1 MILVGANDFDSGFQA
16 GDGSFDPR
24 PSPRF
29 PRQIPFLRSS
39 FARPFE
45 SLATRR
51 RWGARFAN
59 VRQRCANYAITRS
72 ETKEKR
78 LRSRYLETKR
88 TVRLV
93 VFAYLHNLFA
103 SIKIQ
108 RRRITMIKLSL
119 GQEYLTPFVGDCDRN
134 SSSLCIFRTV
144 QGPHR
149 CAYYPLFLLP
159 APLLGKFSFRPAS
172 RAAPLFYLS
181 SRDLTSLQWRFDAFV
196 EFPRPS
202 SIVRFV
208 SFSRRKTRP
217 RSASSEEKR
226 PSRPAELSR
235 DQNVKVHSEKAVSA
249 TLVSFAHT
257 HRHARLSALYVPSL
271 SPSMYK
277 YIHIFRTFDSQNGD
291 IDASLFAFP
300 TPLCV
305 SLARPFFSPPPFS
318 TV

>member
-1 MILVGANDFDSGFQA
+1 M
-16 GDGSFDPR
+16 R
-24 PSPRF
+24 E
-29 PRQIPFLRSS
+29 LRD
-39 FARPFE
+39 
-45 SLATRR
+45 
-51 RWGARFAN
+51 
-59 VRQRCANYAITRS
+59 YAIRNQGKT
-72 ETKEKR
+72 
-78 LRSRYLETKR
+78 LRSRYLETRR

-159 APLLGKFSFRPAS
+159 ALLLGKFSFRLAS
-172 RAAPLFYLS
+172 RTVPLFYLS
-181 SRDLTSLQWRFDAFV
+181 SRDLTSLQRRFDAFV

-202 SIVRFV
+202 SIVCFVSSSV

-257 HRHARLSALYVPSL
+257 HRHARLSALYVLSL

-300 TPLCV
+300 TPLCA
-305 SLARPFFSPPPFS
+305 SLARSFFSPPPFS
-318 TV
+318 AI